1 MRRRKFITLNLI
13 GACWIGAAIVLPL
26 LVAAPACADII
37 RLVDM
42 WHGLVMTQAQCAAVS
57 QAVWVSVS
65 GRSFCMRYY
74 LSTAGGQGS
83 RPVVFLNGD
92 AAWAS
97 AADRNKVPPPG
108 LDIKDTDTD
117 NVVRYADGMS
127 KEQKMTAIYLARL
140 GLDGSSGEHHALRHT
155 RLELLATNAALEA
168 IKRRHR
174 FEGFHVYG
182 QSGGSNLVAGLL
194 ELRSDIACAVPGSG
208 GLARPNPHGIKP
220 GNSDPAFQVYD
231 AADAV
236 ATIARHRAAR
246 ILVLTDPRD
255 KLARP
260 DMQNLFVEKLR
271 NAGGEVEQFFVE
283 ATDEFHHGATIYA
296 ASAMRDCIR
305 GASHDEIAADV
316 AALVA
321 KSLAAKVRDGTGA
334 IVRTQDAPAPR
345 VGALLNGIR
354 YFGADYSNF
363 WIGSA
368 EPKLCQNACR
378 SDAKCVAWTYVQPGV
393 QGEQARCWLKDRMP
407 PQQSQSAP
415 CCTSG
420 VERAE
425 DRSGKR
431 D

>member
-1 MRRRKFITLNLI
+1 MVLLFHSRHLI
-13 GACWIGAAIVLPL
+13 GACRIGAALVLPL
-26 LVAAPACADII
+26 LAAAPACADII

-74 LSTAGGQGS
+74 LSTAGGQGN

-140 GLDGSSGEHHALRHT
+140 GLDGSSGEHHAVRHT
-155 RLELLATNAALEA
+155 KLELLATNAALEA

-208 GLARPNPHGIKP
+208 QLARPNPHGIKP

-236 ATIARHRAAR
+236 ATIAQHRAAR

-425 DRSGKR
+425 DSSGKR